1 MTWKSVNDTIGNGS
15 GIASAGGG
23 IVTAVD
29 SVKGG
34 TLMGF
39 LNENAA
45 AIGLIFTALT
55 FLVFLV
61 SRAISVSIELAQH
74 RARMKKIEAGEE

>member
-1 MTWKSVNDTIGNGS
+1 MNEVNGKTVNDAIGNVS
-15 GIASAGGG
+15 GMASAGGG
-23 IVTAVD
+23 IMT
-29 SVKGG
+29 
-34 TLMGF
+34 F

-61 SRAISVSIELAQH
+61 SKAISVSIELAEH
-74 RARMKKIEAGEE
+74 RERIKKIKQPEE

>member
-1 MTWKSVNDTIGNGS
+1 MNEVNGKTVNDAIGNVS
-15 GIASAGGG
+15 GMASAGGG
-23 IVTAVD
+23 IMT
-29 SVKGG
+29 
-34 TLMGF
+34 F

-61 SRAISVSIELAQH
+61 SRAISASIELTEH
-74 RARMKKIEAGEE
+74 RARMKKIQAGEE